1 MENVAWRQRLEC
13 CGHKPRHVKSHQKLL
28 GEVRNGFSCRAS
40 GGGMA
45 SDNSFQTFGLQNY
58 ERQQFICNLLQQ
70 PQGTNVNSLASTR
83 YDQASFFTIN
93 P

>member
-1 MENVAWRQRLEC
+1 MTTIL
-13 CGHKPRHVKSHQKLL
+13 
-28 GEVRNGFSCRAS
+28 
-40 GGGMA
+40 
-45 SDNSFQTFGLQNY
+45 FQTFGLQNY